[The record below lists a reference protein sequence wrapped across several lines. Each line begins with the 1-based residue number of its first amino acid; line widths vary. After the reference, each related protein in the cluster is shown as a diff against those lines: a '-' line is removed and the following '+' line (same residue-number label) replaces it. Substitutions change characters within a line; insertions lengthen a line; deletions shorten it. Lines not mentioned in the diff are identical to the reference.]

1 MRLMIQSAVVAL
13 LLCLVPQ
20 LAQAQFGLKVPKF
33 DTGPVK
39 KLLGEIDK
47 VVAEYEDAT
56 EKVWTATETMQD
68 IIKTYASGEFPV
80 LEKPWGEIRKM
91 IKEAK
96 DEAARTAAFELSE
109 KYLKEMDER
118 KKAVDAFM
126 DDPVKAADLK
136 GKLQPPEIEQ
146 LKTIAANLKPVPKA
160 DAEIIT
166 RAGKLNADTAKAVGD
181 LGTQAA
187 KDPLKAADYKKL
199 VDQCNKG
206 IEKLTKIPTELEKQV
221 KAVEG
226 VLSNL
231 AKLLGE

>member
-1 MRLMIQSAVVAL
+1 MRFVIQSAVVAL
-13 LLCLVPQ
+13 LLCVVPQ
-20 LAQAQFGLKVPKF
+20 FAQAQFGLKVPKF

-68 IIKTYASGEFPV
+68 IIKAYAAGDFPV

-96 DEAARTAAFELSE
+96 DEAARTAAFQLSE
-109 KYLKEMDER
+109 KYFKEMDER
-118 KKAVDAFM
+118 KKAVDAVM
-126 DDPVKAADLK
+126 DDPVKATDIK
-136 GKLQPPEIEQ
+136 GKLQPPEVEQ
-146 LKTIAANLKPVPKA
+146 FKTISTNLKPVPQQ
-160 DAEIIT
+160 DAELIT
-166 RAGKLNADTAKAVGD
+166 RATKLSADAAKAVAD
-181 LGTQAA
+181 LTAQAA

-199 VDQCNKG
+199 IDQCNKG
-206 IEKLTKIPTELEKQV
+206 IEKLGKIPTELEKQV

-226 VLSNL
+226 VISNL
-231 AKLLGE
+231 AKLIGE